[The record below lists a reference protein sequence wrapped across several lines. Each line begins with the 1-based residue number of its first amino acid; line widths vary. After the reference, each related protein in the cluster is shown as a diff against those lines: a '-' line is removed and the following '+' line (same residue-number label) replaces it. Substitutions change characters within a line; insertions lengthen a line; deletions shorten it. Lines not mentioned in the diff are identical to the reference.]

1 MKKGERP
8 CSPFSLLVT
17 SRAKIRSFCG
27 RAKRLQACQQPV
39 AAEKNS
45 RKKRVNEKTG
55 LYKTKFILTNAYLC
69 SANLKNNILMLKR
82 LFGLLLCCSML
93 TAYAETISLSGTALN
108 SISNGNFVYTD
119 KRTGVTFTLD
129 GEKEMKYGSTGVFSK
144 TYHFTLPQGTN
155 PLTWT
160 CPQNLIGKKKVKVSQ
175 VVITCKS
182 QGVNGST
189 VRIYDDNGHTSGDKK
204 PGRWSS
210 EIVTM
215 NGEPKDVAYIEVKTN
230 GIFVTKFEVKYTLED
245 VAVTISD
252 NEDISGITPRKYDI
266 VTIDRAFSRGWNT
279 VCLPFNTTA
288 ASLCEGA
295 VAQRFV
301 SYDAEKGLT
310 FERIEAMEA
319 NVPYLIRMPEA
330 VDAGKVLT
338 NVEVVA
344 PQAGSVTSNGMTFSG
359 NYKPDFHVD
368 GMYGVVTDGEG
379 TSRIVR
385 GGSSAYVNGTR
396 AYFTLADGQS
406 LGSTRLHFDT
416 EADAPTA
423 IGSIEAAPAEQRPV
437 TVYDAAGRLL
447 PHAKANLEGLPRGI
461 YIVGGR
467 KVIK

>member
-1 MKKGERP
+1 M
-8 CSPFSLLVT
+8 
-17 SRAKIRSFCG
+17 
-27 RAKRLQACQQPV
+27 
-39 AAEKNS
+39 
-45 RKKRVNEKTG
+45 NEKTG

-108 SISNGNFVYTD
+108 SIIDGNFVYTD
-119 KRTGVTFTLD
+119 SRTGVTFTLD
-129 GEKEMKYGSTGVFSK
+129 GEKKKMEYGSK
-144 TYHFTLPQGTN
+144 RFTLPQGKN

-288 ASLCEGA
+288 ASLCEDA

-301 SYDAEKGLT
+301 SYDAENGLT

-319 NVPYLIRMPEA
+319 MEANKPYLIWMPEA
-330 VDAGKVLT
+330 VPAGKVLT
-338 NVEVVA
+338 NVEVVK

-359 NYKPDFHVD
+359 NYAPHFYVD

-423 IGSIEAAPAEQRPV
+423 IGSIEAAPAQQRPV
-437 TVYDAAGRLL
+437 AVYDATGRLL

>member
-1 MKKGERP
+1 M
-8 CSPFSLLVT
+8 
-17 SRAKIRSFCG
+17 
-27 RAKRLQACQQPV
+27 
-39 AAEKNS
+39 
-45 RKKRVNEKTG
+45 NEKTG

-69 SANLKNNILMLKR
+69 SANLKNNMLMLKR

-93 TAYAETISLSGTALN
+93 TAYAETISLSETALN

-119 KRTGVTFTLD
+119 PSTGVTFTLD
-129 GEKEMKYGSTGVFSK
+129 GVKDMEYKRTGSGK
-144 TYHFTLPQGTN
+144 WYDPYQYYFTLPQGTN

-160 CPQNLIGKKKVKVSQ
+160 CPQNLIGKKKVKVSK
-175 VVITCKS
+175 VEIICKS
-182 QGVNGST
+182 QGAGSS
-189 VRIYDDNGHTSGDKK
+189 VRVYDDNGHTSGDK
-204 PGRWSS
+204 WSDKWVLAS
-210 EIVTM
+210 GSFTRTM
-215 NGEPKDVAYIEVKTN
+215 NGEPKDVAYVEVETS
-230 GIFVTKFEVKYTLED
+230 GIFVTKFEVDYTLED
-245 VAVTISD
+245 VPAVTISD
-252 NEDISGITPRKYDI
+252 KENISGITAGKYDI
-266 VTIDRAFSRGWNT
+266 VTINRAFSAGWNT

-301 SYDAEKGLT
+301 SYDAENGLT

-319 NVPYLIRMPEA
+319 NKPYLIWMPEA
-330 VDAGKVLT
+330 VPAGKVLT
-338 NVEVVA
+338 NVEVVK

-359 NYKPDFHVD
+359 NYAPHFHVD

-385 GGSSAYVNGTR
+385 GGNSAYVNGTR

-406 LGSTRLHFDT
+406 LGSARLHFDT

-423 IGSIEAAPAEQRPV
+423 IGSIEAAPAQQRPV
-437 TVYDAAGRLL
+437 AVYDATGRLL

>member
-1 MKKGERP
+1 
-8 CSPFSLLVT
+8 
-17 SRAKIRSFCG
+17 
-27 RAKRLQACQQPV
+27 
-39 AAEKNS
+39 
-45 RKKRVNEKTG
+45 
-55 LYKTKFILTNAYLC
+55 
-69 SANLKNNILMLKR
+69 MLKR

-108 SISNGNFVYTD
+108 SITNGNFVYTD
-119 KRTGVTFTLD
+119 PSTGVTFTLD
-129 GEKEMKYGSTGVFSK
+129 GVGVKEMTYGSAGL
-144 TYHFTLPQGTN
+144 TLPQGKN

-160 CPQNLIGKKKVKVSQ
+160 CPQNLIGKKKVKVSE
-175 VVITCKS
+175 VKITCKS
-182 QGVNGST
+182 QGYWYSI
-189 VRIYDDNGHTSGDKK
+189 VRIYDDNGHKSDDKK
-204 PGRWSS
+204 PTHWKS
-210 EIVTM
+210 ETATM
-215 NGEPKDVAYIEVKTN
+215 NGEPKDVAYIEVEKD
-230 GIFVTKFEVKYTLED
+230 GIFVTKFEVNYTLED
-245 VAVTISD
+245 VPAVTISD
-252 NEDISGITPRKYDI
+252 NEDISGITPGKYDI
-266 VTIDRAFSRGWNT
+266 VTINRAFSRGWNT

-301 SYDAEKGLT
+301 SYDAENGLT
-310 FERIEAMEA
+310 FERIEDMKA
-319 NVPYLIRMPEA
+319 NVPYLIWMPDA
-330 VDAGKVLT
+330 VDAGKELK

-359 NYKPDFHVD
+359 NYKPHYHVD

-385 GGSSAYVNGTR
+385 GGSSAFVNGTR
-396 AYFTLADGQS
+396 AYFTLAGGQS

-423 IGSIEAAPAEQRPV
+423 IGSIEVAPAQQRPV
-437 TVYDAAGRLL
+437 AVYDATGRLL

>member
-1 MKKGERP
+1 M
-8 CSPFSLLVT
+8 
-17 SRAKIRSFCG
+17 
-27 RAKRLQACQQPV
+27 
-39 AAEKNS
+39 
-45 RKKRVNEKTG
+45 
-55 LYKTKFILTNAYLC
+55 
-69 SANLKNNILMLKR
+69 LMLKR

-108 SISNGNFVYTD
+108 SISNGDFVYTD
-119 KRTGVTFTLD
+119 PNSGVTFTLD
-129 GEKEMKYGSTGVFSK
+129 GVKDITYGSHKSWGK
-144 TYHFTLPQGTN
+144 KYLHFTLPVGTN

-160 CPQNLIGKKKVKVSQ
+160 CPQNLIGKKKVKVTKIE
-175 VVITCKS
+175 ITCRS
-182 QGVNGST
+182 QGAGST
-189 VRIYDDNGHTSGDKK
+189 VRIYDDNGNKSSDKWVLGVLAAGGPYTS
-204 PGRWSS
+204 
-210 EIVTM
+210 TM
-215 NGEPKDVAYIEVKTN
+215 NVEPKDVVYVEVVTS
-230 GIFVTKFEVKYTLED
+230 GIYVTKFVVDYTLVD
-245 VAVTISD
+245 VPAVTISD

-266 VTIDRAFSRGWNT
+266 VTINRAFSRGWNT
-279 VCLPFNTTA
+279 VCLPFSTTA
-288 ASLCEGA
+288 ASLCEDA

-301 SYDAEKGLT
+301 SYDAENGLT

-319 NVPYLIRMPEA
+319 NVPYLIWMPEA
-330 VDAGKVLT
+330 VPAGKVLT
-338 NVEVVA
+338 NVEVVK

-359 NYKPDFHVD
+359 NYAPHFHVD

-385 GGSSAYVNGTR
+385 GGSTAYVNGTR

-423 IGSIEAAPAEQRPV
+423 IGSIEAAPAQQRPV
-437 TVYDAAGRLL
+437 AVYDATGRLL

>member
-1 MKKGERP
+1 
-8 CSPFSLLVT
+8 
-17 SRAKIRSFCG
+17 
-27 RAKRLQACQQPV
+27 
-39 AAEKNS
+39 
-45 RKKRVNEKTG
+45 
-55 LYKTKFILTNAYLC
+55 
-69 SANLKNNILMLKR
+69 MLKR

-108 SISNGNFVYTD
+108 SISNDGNFVYTD
-119 KRTGVTFTLD
+119 QRTGVTFTLD
-129 GEKEMKYGSTGVFSK
+129 GEKDMEYGSK
-144 TYHFTLPQGTN
+144 RFTLPKGTN

-160 CPQNLIGKKKVKVSQ
+160 CPEKTKVKVSR
-175 VVITCKS
+175 VEITCKS
-182 QGVNGST
+182 QGIGST
-189 VRIYDDNGHTSGDKK
+189 VRIKDDNGHTSGGKWITK
-204 PGRWSS
+204 IPGT
-210 EIVTM
+210 VTM
-215 NGEPKDVAYIEVKTN
+215 KGEPKDVAYIEVVTS
-230 GIFVTKFEVKYTLED
+230 GIYVTKFEVEYT

-252 NEDISGITPRKYDI
+252 NENISGITAGKYDI
-266 VTIDRAFSRGWNT
+266 VTINRAFSAGWNT
-279 VCLPFNTTA
+279 VCLPFSTTA

-301 SYDAEKGLT
+301 SYDAENGLT

-319 NVPYLIRMPEA
+319 MEANVPYLIWMPKD
-330 VDAGKVLT
+330 VDPGKVLT
-338 NVEVVA
+338 NVEVVK

-359 NYKPDFHVD
+359 NYEPGFHKD

-385 GGSSAYVNGTR
+385 GGSTAFVNGTR
-396 AYFTLADGQS
+396 AYFTLAGGQS

-423 IGSIEAAPAEQRPV
+423 IGSIEAAPAQQRPV
-437 TVYDAAGRLL
+437 TVYDATGRLL

>member
-1 MKKGERP
+1 M
-8 CSPFSLLVT
+8 
-17 SRAKIRSFCG
+17 
-27 RAKRLQACQQPV
+27 
-39 AAEKNS
+39 
-45 RKKRVNEKTG
+45 
-55 LYKTKFILTNAYLC
+55 
-69 SANLKNNILMLKR
+69 LMLKR

-93 TAYAETISLSGTALN
+93 TAYAETISLSETALN

-119 KRTGVTFTLD
+119 QRTGVTFTLD
-129 GEKEMKYGSTGVFSK
+129 GVKDMEYKRTGSGK
-144 TYHFTLPQGTN
+144 WYDPYQYYFTLPQGTN

-160 CPQNLIGKKKVKVSQ
+160 CPQNLIGKKKVKVSR
-175 VVITCKS
+175 VSITCKS
-182 QGVNGST
+182 QGAGST
-189 VRIYDDNGHTSGDKK
+189 VSLYDGNGHTSGGKWVLALGST
-204 PGRWSS
+204 P
-210 EIVTM
+210 VTM
-215 NGEPKDVAYIEVKTN
+215 EGEPKDVAYIKVETN
-230 GIFVTKFEVKYTLED
+230 GIFVTKFEVDYTLED
-245 VAVTISD
+245 VPAVTISD
-252 NEDISGITPRKYDI
+252 NENISGIAAGAYDI
-266 VTIDRAFSRGWNT
+266 VTINRAFSRGWNT
-279 VCLPFNTTA
+279 VCLPFSTTA

-310 FERIEAMEA
+310 FERIETMEA
-319 NVPYLIRMPEA
+319 NVPYLIWMPEA
-330 VDAGKVLT
+330 VPAGKVFT
-338 NVEVVA
+338 HVEVVA

-359 NYKPDFHVD
+359 NYKPHYHVD

-385 GGSSAYVNGTR
+385 GGSTAYVNGTR
-396 AYFTLADGQS
+396 AYFTLAGGQS

-437 TVYDAAGRLL
+437 AVYDAAGRLL

>member
-1 MKKGERP
+1 M
-8 CSPFSLLVT
+8 
-17 SRAKIRSFCG
+17 
-27 RAKRLQACQQPV
+27 
-39 AAEKNS
+39 
-45 RKKRVNEKTG
+45 NEKTG

-93 TAYAETISLSGTALN
+93 TAYAEPISLSVSGTALN
-108 SISNGNFVYTD
+108 SIYNDNFVYTD
-119 KRTGVTFTLD
+119 SRTGVTFTLD
-129 GEKEMKYGSTGVFSK
+129 GEKKKMEYGSK
-144 TYHFTLPQGTN
+144 RFTLPKGKN

-175 VVITCKS
+175 VKITCKS
-182 QGVNGST
+182 QGAGST
-189 VRIYDDNGHTSGDKK
+189 VSIYDDNEHTSGGK
-204 PGRWSS
+204 W
-210 EIVTM
+210 VTQISRTITM
-215 NGEPKDVAYIEVKTN
+215 DGEPKDVAYIEVVTS
-230 GIFVTKFEVKYTLED
+230 GIYVTKFEVDYTLED
-245 VAVTISD
+245 VPAVTISD
-252 NEDISGITPRKYDI
+252 NENISSITAGKYDI
-266 VTIDRAFSRGWNT
+266 VTINRAFSRGWNT
-279 VCLPFNTTA
+279 VCLPFRTTA

-301 SYDAEKGLT
+301 SYDAENGLT
-310 FERIEAMEA
+310 FESIETMEA
-319 NVPYLIRMPEA
+319 NVPYLIWMPDA
-330 VDAGKVLT
+330 VPAGKVLT
-338 NVEVVA
+338 NVEVVK

-359 NYKPDFHVD
+359 NYAPHFHVD

-385 GGSSAYVNGTR
+385 GGNSAYVNGTR

-406 LGSTRLHFDT
+406 LGSARLHFDT

-437 TVYDAAGRLL
+437 TVYDATGRLL

>member
-1 MKKGERP
+1 
-8 CSPFSLLVT
+8 
-17 SRAKIRSFCG
+17 
-27 RAKRLQACQQPV
+27 
-39 AAEKNS
+39 
-45 RKKRVNEKTG
+45 
-55 LYKTKFILTNAYLC
+55 
-69 SANLKNNILMLKR
+69 MLKR
-82 LFGLLLCCSML
+82 LLGLLLCCSML
-93 TAYAETISLSGTALN
+93 TAYAETISLSGTKLN

-119 KRTGVTFTLD
+119 PNTGVTFTLD
-129 GEKEMKYGSTGVFSK
+129 GVKVITYGSHKSWGK
-144 TYHFTLPQGTN
+144 TYLHFTLPVGTN

-160 CPQNLIGKKKVKVSQ
+160 CPQNLIGKKKVKVTKIE
-175 VVITCKS
+175 ITCRS
-182 QGVNGST
+182 QGAGST
-189 VRIYDDNGHTSGDKK
+189 VRIYDDNGNKSGDKWVLGVAALGG
-204 PGRWSS
+204 PYT
-210 EIVTM
+210 IMM
-215 NGEPKDVAYIEVKTN
+215 NGEPKDVAYAEVVTS
-230 GIFVTKFEVKYTLED
+230 GIYVTKFEVDYTLED
-245 VAVTISD
+245 VPAVTISD
-252 NEDISGITPRKYDI
+252 EENISGITAGKYDI
-266 VTIDRAFSRGWNT
+266 VTINRAFSAGWNT
-279 VCLPFNTTA
+279 VCLPFSTNA

-301 SYDAEKGLT
+301 SYDAENGLT

-319 NVPYLIRMPEA
+319 MEANVPYLIWMPKA
-330 VDAGKVLT
+330 VPAGKVLT

-359 NYKPDFHVD
+359 NYERGFHKD

-385 GGSSAYVNGTR
+385 GGSTAYVNGTR

-437 TVYDAAGRLL
+437 TVYDATGRLL

>member
-1 MKKGERP
+1 M
-8 CSPFSLLVT
+8 
-17 SRAKIRSFCG
+17 
-27 RAKRLQACQQPV
+27 
-39 AAEKNS
+39 
-45 RKKRVNEKTG
+45 NEKTG

-119 KRTGVTFTLD
+119 PNTHVTFTLD
-129 GEKEMKYGSTGVFSK
+129 GVNVMKYAYGYIGGLSK
-144 TYHFTLPQGTN
+144 THYFTLPKGTN

-175 VVITCKS
+175 VEITCQS
-182 QGVNGST
+182 QGALGSI

-215 NGEPKDVAYIEVKTN
+215 NGEPKDVAYIEVEKD
-230 GIFVTKFEVKYTLED
+230 GLYVTKFVVKYTLED
-245 VAVTISD
+245 VPAVTISD
-252 NEDISGITPRKYDI
+252 NENISGITAGKYDI
-266 VTIDRAFSRGWNT
+266 VTINRAFSAGWNT

-301 SYDAEKGLT
+301 SYDAENGLT
-310 FERIEAMEA
+310 FERIETMEA
-319 NVPYLIRMPEA
+319 NVPYLIWMPEA
-330 VDAGKVLT
+330 VPAGKVLT
-338 NVEVVA
+338 HVEVVA

-359 NYKPDFHVD
+359 NYEPGFHKD

-385 GGSSAYVNGTR
+385 GGNSAYVNGTR

>member
-1 MKKGERP
+1 
-8 CSPFSLLVT
+8 
-17 SRAKIRSFCG
+17 
-27 RAKRLQACQQPV
+27 
-39 AAEKNS
+39 
-45 RKKRVNEKTG
+45 
-55 LYKTKFILTNAYLC
+55 
-69 SANLKNNILMLKR
+69 MLKR

-93 TAYAETISLSGTALN
+93 TAYAETFTISLSGTALN
-108 SISNGNFVYTD
+108 SMSNGDFVYTD
-119 KRTGVTFTLD
+119 PNTHVTFTLD
-129 GEKEMKYGSTGVFSK
+129 GVNDMKYAYGKTDLFSK
-144 TYHFTLPQGTN
+144 NHYFTLPIGKN

-160 CPQNLIGKKKVKVSQ
+160 CPQNLIGKKKVKVSM
-175 VVITCKS
+175 VSITCKS
-182 QGVNGST
+182 QGAGST
-189 VRIYDDNGHTSGDKK
+189 VSIYDGNGHTSGGKWVLAVGST
-204 PGRWSS
+204 P
-210 EIVTM
+210 VTM
-215 NGEPKDVAYIEVKTN
+215 EGEPKDVAYIKVETN
-230 GIFVTKFEVKYTLED
+230 GIFVTKFEVDYTLED
-245 VAVTISD
+245 VPAVTISD

-266 VTIDRAFSRGWNT
+266 VTINRAFSAGWNT

-319 NVPYLIRMPEA
+319 NKPYLIWMPD
-330 VDAGKVLT
+330 VVPAGKELT
-338 NVEVVA
+338 NVEVVK
-344 PQAGSVTSNGMTFSG
+344 PEAGSVTSNGMTFSG
-359 NYKPDFHVD
+359 NYAPAFHVD

-385 GGSSAYVNGTR
+385 GGSTAYVNGTQ

-423 IGSIEAAPAEQRPV
+423 IGSIEAAPAQQRPV
-437 TVYDAAGRLL
+437 AVYDATGRLL

>member
-1 MKKGERP
+1 
-8 CSPFSLLVT
+8 
-17 SRAKIRSFCG
+17 
-27 RAKRLQACQQPV
+27 
-39 AAEKNS
+39 
-45 RKKRVNEKTG
+45 
-55 LYKTKFILTNAYLC
+55 
-69 SANLKNNILMLKR
+69 MLKR

-108 SISNGNFVYTD
+108 SIIDGNFVYTD
-119 KRTGVTFTLD
+119 PNTQVTFTLN
-129 GEKEMKYGSTGVFSK
+129 GVKEMEYRSK
-144 TYHFTLPQGTN
+144 RFTLPRGTN

-160 CPQNLIGKKKVKVSQ
+160 CPQNLIGKKEVKVSK
-175 VVITCKS
+175 VSITCKS
-182 QGVNGST
+182 QGGLGSI
-189 VRIYDDNGHTSGDKK
+189 VRIYDDNGHKSDDKK
-204 PGRWSS
+204 PGLGWPATA
-210 EIVTM
+210 TM
-215 NGEPKDVAYIEVKTN
+215 DGEPKDVAYIEVEKD
-230 GIFVTKFEVKYTLED
+230 GIYVTKFEVKYTLED

-266 VTIDRAFSRGWNT
+266 VTINRAFSAGWNT
-279 VCLPFNTTA
+279 VCLPFRTTA

-301 SYDAEKGLT
+301 SYDAENGLT
-310 FERIEAMEA
+310 FERIETMEA
-319 NVPYLIRMPEA
+319 NKPYLIWMPEA
-330 VDAGKVLT
+330 VPAGKVLT
-338 NVEVVA
+338 NVEVVK

-359 NYKPDFHVD
+359 NYAPHFYVD

-385 GGSSAYVNGTR
+385 GGSTAYVNGTR
-396 AYFTLADGQS
+396 AYFTLAGGQS

-437 TVYDAAGRLL
+437 AVYDAAGRLL

>member
-1 MKKGERP
+1 M
-8 CSPFSLLVT
+8 
-17 SRAKIRSFCG
+17 
-27 RAKRLQACQQPV
+27 
-39 AAEKNS
+39 
-45 RKKRVNEKTG
+45 NEKTG

-108 SISNGNFVYTD
+108 SISNGDFVYTD
-119 KRTGVTFTLD
+119 PSTGVTFTLD
-129 GEKEMKYGSTGVFSK
+129 GEKVMEYGSK
-144 TYHFTLPQGTN
+144 RFTLPQGTN

-160 CPQNLIGKKKVKVSQ
+160 CPQKKKVKVSR
-175 VVITCKS
+175 VSITCKS
-182 QGVNGST
+182 QGWGST
-189 VRIYDDNGHTSGDKK
+189 VSIYDDNGHTSGGKWVLALGST
-204 PGRWSS
+204 P
-210 EIVTM
+210 VTM
-215 NGEPKDVAYIEVKTN
+215 KGEPKDVAYIEVETS
-230 GIFVTKFEVKYTLED
+230 GIFVTKFEVDYTLED
-245 VAVTISD
+245 VPAVTISD

-266 VTIDRAFSRGWNT
+266 VTINRAFSRGWNT

-301 SYDAEKGLT
+301 SYDAENGLT
-310 FERIEAMEA
+310 FERIEDMEA
-319 NVPYLIRMPEA
+319 NVPYLIWMPD
-330 VDAGKVLT
+330 VVPAGKELT
-338 NVEVVA
+338 NVEVVK
-344 PQAGSVTSNGMTFSG
+344 PQAGSETDNGMTFSG
-359 NYKPDFHVD
+359 NYEPGFHVD

-396 AYFTLADGQS
+396 AYFTLAGGQS

-437 TVYDAAGRLL
+437 TVYDATGRLL

>member
-1 MKKGERP
+1 M
-8 CSPFSLLVT
+8 
-17 SRAKIRSFCG
+17 
-27 RAKRLQACQQPV
+27 
-39 AAEKNS
+39 
-45 RKKRVNEKTG
+45 
-55 LYKTKFILTNAYLC
+55 
-69 SANLKNNILMLKR
+69 LMLKR

-93 TAYAETISLSGTALN
+93 TAYAETISLSETALN

-119 KRTGVTFTLD
+119 PSTGVTFTLD
-129 GEKEMKYGSTGVFSK
+129 GVKDMEYKRTGSGK
-144 TYHFTLPQGTN
+144 WYDPYQYYFTLPKGKN

-160 CPQNLIGKKKVKVSQ
+160 CPQNLIGKQKVKVSK
-175 VVITCKS
+175 VKITCKS
-182 QGVNGST
+182 QGAGST
-189 VRIYDDNGHTSGDKK
+189 VRIYDDNGHKSDDTWPALGVSAA
-204 PGRWSS
+204 P
-210 EIVTM
+210 TM
-215 NGEPKDVAYIEVKTN
+215 EGEPKDVAYIEVVTN
-230 GIFVTKFEVKYTLED
+230 GIYVTKFEVDYTLED
-245 VAVTISD
+245 VPAVTISD
-252 NEDISGITPRKYDI
+252 NKDISGITAGKYDI
-266 VTIDRAFSRGWNT
+266 VTINRAFSAGWNT
-279 VCLPFNTTA
+279 VCLPFSTTA

-301 SYDAEKGLT
+301 SYDAENGLT

-319 NVPYLIRMPEA
+319 MEANKPYLIWMPKDVE
-330 VDAGKVLT
+330 AGKVLK

-359 NYKPDFHVD
+359 NYAPHFHVD

-385 GGSSAYVNGTR
+385 GGSTAYVNGTR

-406 LGSTRLHFDT
+406 LGSARLHFDT

-423 IGSIEAAPAEQRPV
+423 IGSIEAAPAQQRPV
-437 TVYDAAGRLL
+437 AVYDATGRLL

>member
-1 MKKGERP
+1 M
-8 CSPFSLLVT
+8 
-17 SRAKIRSFCG
+17 
-27 RAKRLQACQQPV
+27 
-39 AAEKNS
+39 
-45 RKKRVNEKTG
+45 NEKTG

-108 SISNGNFVYTD
+108 SISNDGNFVYTD
-119 KRTGVTFTLD
+119 QRTGVTFTLD
-129 GEKEMKYGSTGVFSK
+129 GVKKKMEYENK
-144 TYHFTLPQGTN
+144 HFTLPQGKN

-160 CPQNLIGKKKVKVSQ
+160 CPQNLIGKKKVKVSM
-175 VVITCKS
+175 VSITCKS
-182 QGVNGST
+182 QGLNGST
-189 VRIYDDNGHTSGDKK
+189 VRIYDDNGHKSDDKK

-215 NGEPKDVAYIEVKTN
+215 DGEPKDEAYIEVVKN
-230 GIFVTKFEVKYTLED
+230 GIFVTKFEVDYTLED

-266 VTIDRAFSRGWNT
+266 VTINRAFSAGWNT
-279 VCLPFNTTA
+279 VCLPFSTTA
-288 ASLCEGA
+288 ASLCKDA

-301 SYDAEKGLT
+301 SYNAENGLT
-310 FERIEAMEA
+310 FERIETMEA
-319 NVPYLIRMPEA
+319 NVPYLIWMPDA
-330 VDAGKVLT
+330 VPAGKVLT

-359 NYKPDFHVD
+359 NYAPHFHVG

-385 GGSSAYVNGTR
+385 GGSSAFVNGTR
-396 AYFTLADGQS
+396 AYFTLAGGQS

-423 IGSIEAAPAEQRPV
+423 IGSIEAAPAQQRPV
-437 TVYDAAGRLL
+437 AVYDATGRLL

>member
-1 MKKGERP
+1 
-8 CSPFSLLVT
+8 
-17 SRAKIRSFCG
+17 
-27 RAKRLQACQQPV
+27 
-39 AAEKNS
+39 
-45 RKKRVNEKTG
+45 
-55 LYKTKFILTNAYLC
+55 
-69 SANLKNNILMLKR
+69 MLKR

-108 SISNGNFVYTD
+108 SIIDGNFVYTD
-119 KRTGVTFTLD
+119 SRTGVTFTLD
-129 GEKEMKYGSTGVFSK
+129 GEKKKMEYGRK
-144 TYHFTLPQGTN
+144 RFTLPKGKN
-155 PLTWT
+155 RLTWT
-160 CPQNLIGKKKVKVSQ
+160 CPQKKKVKVSM
-175 VVITCKS
+175 VEITCIS
-182 QGVNGST
+182 QGGFGSI

-215 NGEPKDVAYIEVKTN
+215 NGEPKDVAYIEVEKD
-230 GIFVTKFEVKYTLED
+230 GIFVTKFVVKYTLED
-245 VAVTISD
+245 VPAVTISD
-252 NEDISGITPRKYDI
+252 EENISGITAGKYDI
-266 VTIDRAFSRGWNT
+266 VTINRAFSAGWNT
-279 VCLPFNTTA
+279 VCLPFSTTA

-301 SYDAEKGLT
+301 SYDAENGLT
-310 FERIEAMEA
+310 FERIEDMEA
-319 NVPYLIRMPEA
+319 NVPYLIWMPKD
-330 VDAGKVLT
+330 VDAGKELT

-359 NYKPDFHVD
+359 NYAPHFHVD

-385 GGSSAYVNGTR
+385 GGSTAYVNGTR

-437 TVYDAAGRLL
+437 AVYDATGRLL

>member
-1 MKKGERP
+1 M
-8 CSPFSLLVT
+8 
-17 SRAKIRSFCG
+17 
-27 RAKRLQACQQPV
+27 
-39 AAEKNS
+39 
-45 RKKRVNEKTG
+45 
-55 LYKTKFILTNAYLC
+55 
-69 SANLKNNILMLKR
+69 LMLKR

-93 TAYAETISLSGTALN
+93 TAYAETISLSGTALK

-119 KRTGVTFTLD
+119 PNTHVTFTLD
-129 GEKEMKYGSTGVFSK
+129 GEKEMRYGNK
-144 TYHFTLPQGTN
+144 HFTLPQGKN

-160 CPQNLIGKKKVKVSQ
+160 CPQNLIGKQKVKVSK
-175 VVITCKS
+175 VSITCKS
-182 QGVNGST
+182 QGLNGST
-189 VRIYDDNGHTSGDKK
+189 VRIYDDNGHKSDDKK
-204 PGRWSS
+204 PGLGWSATA
-210 EIVTM
+210 TM
-215 NGEPKDVAYIEVKTN
+215 DGEPKDVAYIEVEKN
-230 GIFVTKFEVKYTLED
+230 GIYVTQFEVEYTLED

-266 VTIDRAFSRGWNT
+266 VTINRAFSAGWNT
-279 VCLPFNTTA
+279 VCLPFSTTA

-301 SYDAEKGLT
+301 SYDAENGLT

-319 NVPYLIRMPEA
+319 MEANKPYLIWMPKDVE
-330 VDAGKVLT
+330 AGKVLK

-359 NYKPDFHVD
+359 NYAPHFHVN

-385 GGSSAYVNGTR
+385 GGSTAYVNGTR
-396 AYFTLADGQS
+396 AYFTLAGGQS
-406 LGSTRLHFDT
+406 LGSSRLHFDT

-423 IGSIEAAPAEQRPV
+423 IGSIEAAPAQQRPV
-437 TVYDAAGRLL
+437 AVYDATGRLL

>member
-1 MKKGERP
+1 M
-8 CSPFSLLVT
+8 
-17 SRAKIRSFCG
+17 
-27 RAKRLQACQQPV
+27 
-39 AAEKNS
+39 
-45 RKKRVNEKTG
+45 NEKTG

-69 SANLKNNILMLKR
+69 SANLKNNMLMLKR

-108 SISNGNFVYTD
+108 SIIDGNFVYTD
-119 KRTGVTFTLD
+119 PNTQVTFTLN
-129 GEKEMKYGSTGVFSK
+129 GVKEMRYGNK
-144 TYHFTLPQGTN
+144 HFTLPQGKN

-175 VVITCKS
+175 VKITCKS
-182 QGVNGST
+182 QGAGST
-189 VRIYDDNGHTSGDKK
+189 VSIYDDNGHTSGGKWVLAVGS
-204 PGRWSS
+204 PT
-210 EIVTM
+210 VTM
-215 NGEPKDVAYIEVKTN
+215 KGEPKDVAYIEVLTN
-230 GIFVTKFEVKYTLED
+230 GIFVTKFEVDYTLED
-245 VAVTISD
+245 VPAVTISD
-252 NEDISGITPRKYDI
+252 NEDISGITAGKYDI
-266 VTIDRAFSRGWNT
+266 VTIDRAFSAGWNT
-279 VCLPFNTTA
+279 VCLPFRTTA
-288 ASLCEGA
+288 ASLCKDA

-301 SYDAEKGLT
+301 SYDAENGLT

-319 NVPYLIRMPEA
+319 NVPYLIWMPDA

-359 NYKPDFHVD
+359 NYEPAFHVD

-385 GGSSAYVNGTR
+385 GGSTAYVNGTR
-396 AYFTLADGQS
+396 AYFTLAGGQS

-437 TVYDAAGRLL
+437 TVYDATGRLL

>member
-1 MKKGERP
+1 
-8 CSPFSLLVT
+8 
-17 SRAKIRSFCG
+17 
-27 RAKRLQACQQPV
+27 
-39 AAEKNS
+39 
-45 RKKRVNEKTG
+45 
-55 LYKTKFILTNAYLC
+55 
-69 SANLKNNILMLKR
+69 MLKR

-93 TAYAETISLSGTALN
+93 TAYAEPISLSVSGTALN
-108 SISNGNFVYTD
+108 SIYNDNFVYTD
-119 KRTGVTFTLD
+119 SRTGVTFTLD
-129 GEKEMKYGSTGVFSK
+129 GEKKMEYGSTGWVSK

-160 CPQNLIGKKKVKVSQ
+160 CPQNLIGKQKVKVSK
-175 VVITCKS
+175 VSITCKS
-182 QGVNGST
+182 QGLNGST
-189 VRIYDDNGHTSGDKK
+189 VRIYDDNGHKSDDKK
-204 PGRWSS
+204 PGLGWSATA
-210 EIVTM
+210 TM
-215 NGEPKDVAYIEVKTN
+215 DGEPKDVAYIEVEKN
-230 GIFVTKFEVKYTLED
+230 GIYVTKFEVEYTLED

-266 VTIDRAFSRGWNT
+266 VTINRAFSRGWNT
-279 VCLPFNTTA
+279 VCLPFSTTA
-288 ASLCEGA
+288 ASLCEDA

-301 SYDAEKGLT
+301 SYDAENGLT

-319 NVPYLIRMPEA
+319 NVPYLIWMPEA
-330 VDAGKVLT
+330 VPAGKVLT
-338 NVEVVA
+338 HVEVVA

-359 NYKPDFHVD
+359 NYEPGFHKD

-385 GGSSAYVNGTR
+385 GGSTAYVNGTR
-396 AYFTLADGQS
+396 AYFTLAGGQS

-437 TVYDAAGRLL
+437 AVYDAAGRLL

>member
-1 MKKGERP
+1 
-8 CSPFSLLVT
+8 
-17 SRAKIRSFCG
+17 
-27 RAKRLQACQQPV
+27 
-39 AAEKNS
+39 
-45 RKKRVNEKTG
+45 
-55 LYKTKFILTNAYLC
+55 
-69 SANLKNNILMLKR
+69 MLKR

-93 TAYAETISLSGTALN
+93 TAYAEPITISLSEEALN

-129 GEKEMKYGSTGVFSK
+129 GEKNMEYKRTGWG
-144 TYHFTLPQGTN
+144 TRLNPYQYYFTLPQGTN

-160 CPQNLIGKKKVKVSQ
+160 CPQKKKVKVSR
-175 VVITCKS
+175 VSITCKS
-182 QGVNGST
+182 QGAGST
-189 VRIYDDNGHTSGDKK
+189 VSIYDGNGHTSGGKWVLAVGST
-204 PGRWSS
+204 P
-210 EIVTM
+210 VTM
-215 NGEPKDVAYIEVKTN
+215 EGEPKDVAYIKVETN
-230 GIFVTKFEVKYTLED
+230 GIFVTKFEVDYTLED
-245 VAVTISD
+245 VPAVTISD
-252 NEDISGITPRKYDI
+252 KENISGITAGKYDI
-266 VTIDRAFSRGWNT
+266 VTINRAFSRGWNT

-288 ASLCEGA
+288 ASLCKDA

-301 SYDAEKGLT
+301 SYDAENGLT
-310 FERIEAMEA
+310 FERIEDMEA
-319 NVPYLIRMPEA
+319 NVPYLIWMPKD
-330 VDAGKVLT
+330 VDAGKEFT

-359 NYKPDFHVD
+359 NYAPHFHVD

-385 GGSSAYVNGTR
+385 GGSTAYVNGTR

-406 LGSTRLHFDT
+406 LGSARLHFDT

-423 IGSIEAAPAEQRPV
+423 IGSIEAAPAQQRPV
-437 TVYDAAGRLL
+437 AVYDATGRLL

>member
-1 MKKGERP
+1 M
-8 CSPFSLLVT
+8 
-17 SRAKIRSFCG
+17 
-27 RAKRLQACQQPV
+27 
-39 AAEKNS
+39 
-45 RKKRVNEKTG
+45 NEKTG

-108 SISNGNFVYTD
+108 SIIDGNFVYTD
-119 KRTGVTFTLD
+119 PRTGVTFTLD
-129 GEKEMKYGSTGVFSK
+129 GEKKKMEYGSK
-144 TYHFTLPQGTN
+144 HFTLPQGTN

-160 CPQNLIGKKKVKVSQ
+160 CPEKTKVKVSR
-175 VVITCKS
+175 VEITCKS
-182 QGVNGST
+182 QGIGST
-189 VRIYDDNGHTSGDKK
+189 VRIKDDNGHTSGGKWITK
-204 PGRWSS
+204 FPGT
-210 EIVTM
+210 VTM
-215 NGEPKDVAYIEVKTN
+215 KGEPKDVAYIEVVTS
-230 GIFVTKFEVKYTLED
+230 GIYVTKFEVEYT

-252 NEDISGITPRKYDI
+252 NEDISGITPRKYDS

-295 VAQRFV
+295 VAQSFV
-301 SYDAEKGLT
+301 SYDAENGLT
-310 FERIEAMEA
+310 FERIEDMKA
-319 NVPYLIRMPEA
+319 NVPYLIWMPDA
-330 VDAGKVLT
+330 VDAGKELK

-359 NYKPDFHVD
+359 NYAPHFHVD

-385 GGSSAYVNGTR
+385 GGSTAYVNGTR
-396 AYFTLADGQS
+396 AYFTLAGGQS

-423 IGSIEAAPAEQRPV
+423 IGSIEAAPAQQRPV
-437 TVYDAAGRLL
+437 AVYDAAGRLL

-461 YIVGGR
+461 YIVGGH

>member
-1 MKKGERP
+1 
-8 CSPFSLLVT
+8 
-17 SRAKIRSFCG
+17 
-27 RAKRLQACQQPV
+27 
-39 AAEKNS
+39 
-45 RKKRVNEKTG
+45 
-55 LYKTKFILTNAYLC
+55 
-69 SANLKNNILMLKR
+69 
-82 LFGLLLCCSML
+82 ML
-93 TAYAETISLSGTALN
+93 TAYAETISLSGTALQYP
-108 SISNGNFVYTD
+108 ISNGNGDFVYTD
-119 KRTGVTFTLD
+119 PKTHVTFTLD
-129 GEKEMKYGSTGVFSK
+129 GVNVMKYAYGYIGGLSK
-144 TYHFTLPQGTN
+144 THYFTLPKGTN

-175 VVITCKS
+175 VEITCQS
-182 QGVNGST
+182 QGALGSI

-215 NGEPKDVAYIEVKTN
+215 NGEPKDVAYIEVEKD
-230 GIFVTKFEVKYTLED
+230 GLYVTKFVVKYTLED

-266 VTIDRAFSRGWNT
+266 VTINRAFSRGWNT

-301 SYDAEKGLT
+301 SYDAENGLT
-310 FERIEAMEA
+310 FERIETMEA
-319 NVPYLIRMPEA
+319 NVPYLIWMKEA
-330 VDAGKVLT
+330 VPAGKVLT
-338 NVEVVA
+338 NVEVVK

-359 NYKPDFHVD
+359 NYAPHFQVD

-406 LGSTRLHFDT
+406 LGSARLHFDT

-423 IGSIEAAPAEQRPV
+423 IGSIEAAPAQQRPV
-437 TVYDAAGRLL
+437 AVYDATGRLL

>member
-1 MKKGERP
+1 
-8 CSPFSLLVT
+8 
-17 SRAKIRSFCG
+17 
-27 RAKRLQACQQPV
+27 
-39 AAEKNS
+39 
-45 RKKRVNEKTG
+45 
-55 LYKTKFILTNAYLC
+55 
-69 SANLKNNILMLKR
+69 MLKR

-144 TYHFTLPQGTN
+144 TYHFTLPKGKN

-160 CPQNLIGKKKVKVSQ
+160 CPEKKKVKVSK
-175 VVITCKS
+175 VEIICKS
-182 QGVNGST
+182 QAWRGST
-189 VRIYDDNGHTSGDKK
+189 VRIYDNNGHTSGDQM
-204 PGRWSS
+204 PEHGGA
-210 EIVTM
+210 VTATM
-215 NGEPKDVAYIEVKTN
+215 NGEPKDVAYIEVEKD
-230 GIFVTKFEVKYTLED
+230 GIFVTKFEVNYTLED
-245 VAVTISD
+245 VPAVTISD
-252 NEDISGITPRKYDI
+252 NKDISGITAGKYDI
-266 VTIDRAFSRGWNT
+266 VTINRAFSAGWNT

-301 SYDAEKGLT
+301 SYDAENGLT
-310 FERIEAMEA
+310 FERIEDMKA
-319 NVPYLIRMPEA
+319 NVPYLIWMPDA
-330 VDAGKVLT
+330 VAAGKVLT

-344 PQAGSVTSNGMTFSG
+344 PQAGSVTHNGMTFRG
-359 NYKPDFHVD
+359 NYAPHFHVD

-385 GGSSAYVNGTR
+385 GGSTAYVNGTR

-406 LGSTRLHFDT
+406 LGSARLHFDT

-423 IGSIEAAPAEQRPV
+423 IGSIEAAPAQQRPV
-437 TVYDAAGRLL
+437 AVYDATGRLL

>member
-1 MKKGERP
+1 M
-8 CSPFSLLVT
+8 
-17 SRAKIRSFCG
+17 
-27 RAKRLQACQQPV
+27 
-39 AAEKNS
+39 
-45 RKKRVNEKTG
+45 NEKTG

-93 TAYAETISLSGTALN
+93 TAYAETISLSGTALK
-108 SISNGNFVYTD
+108 SITNGDFVYTD

-129 GEKEMKYGSTGVFSK
+129 GVTEMRYESTG
-144 TYHFTLPQGTN
+144 FTLPTGTN

-160 CPQNLIGKKKVKVSQ
+160 CPEKKKVKVSM
-175 VVITCKS
+175 VKITCKS
-182 QGVNGST
+182 QGLGST
-189 VRIYDDNGHTSGDKK
+189 VRIYDDNGHKSDKAR
-204 PGRWSS
+204 PAIGFPATA
-210 EIVTM
+210 TM
-215 NGEPKDVAYIEVKTN
+215 NGEPKDVAYIEVKTS
-230 GIFVTKFEVKYTLED
+230 GIFVTQFEVNYTLED
-245 VAVTISD
+245 VPAVTISD
-252 NEDISGITPRKYDI
+252 NENISGITAGKYDI
-266 VTIDRAFSRGWNT
+266 VTINRAFSAGWNT
-279 VCLPFNTTA
+279 VCLPFSTTA

-301 SYDAEKGLT
+301 SYDAENGLT

-319 NVPYLIRMPEA
+319 NVPYLIWMPKDVE
-330 VDAGKVLT
+330 AGKELT
-338 NVEVVA
+338 NVEVVK

-359 NYKPDFHVD
+359 NYAPHFHVD

-406 LGSTRLHFDT
+406 LGSARLHFDT

-423 IGSIEAAPAEQRPV
+423 IGSIEAAPAQQRPV
-437 TVYDAAGRLL
+437 AVYDAAGRLL

>member
-1 MKKGERP
+1 M
-8 CSPFSLLVT
+8 
-17 SRAKIRSFCG
+17 
-27 RAKRLQACQQPV
+27 
-39 AAEKNS
+39 
-45 RKKRVNEKTG
+45 
-55 LYKTKFILTNAYLC
+55 
-69 SANLKNNILMLKR
+69 LMLKR

-108 SISNGNFVYTD
+108 SITNDNFVYTD
-119 KRTGVTFTLD
+119 QRTGVTFTLD
-129 GEKEMKYGSTGVFSK
+129 GEKKMEYGSTGWVSK
-144 TYHFTLPQGTN
+144 TYHFTLPKGKN

-175 VVITCKS
+175 VEITCKS
-182 QGVNGST
+182 QGYSRSI
-189 VRIYDDNGHTSGDKK
+189 VRIYDDNGNKSDDKK
-204 PGRWSS
+204 PDHWTP
-210 EIVTM
+210 ETATM
-215 NGEPKDVAYIEVKTN
+215 NGEPKDVAYIEVEKD
-230 GIFVTKFEVKYTLED
+230 GIYVTKFVVKYTLED
-245 VAVTISD
+245 VPAVTISD
-252 NEDISGITPRKYDI
+252 NENISGITAGKYDI
-266 VTIDRAFSRGWNT
+266 VTINRAFSRGWNT
-279 VCLPFNTTA
+279 VCLPFSTTA

-301 SYDAEKGLT
+301 SYDAENGLT
-310 FERIEAMEA
+310 FERIETMEA
-319 NVPYLIRMPEA
+319 NKPYLIWMPD
-330 VDAGKVLT
+330 VVPAGKELT

-359 NYKPDFHVD
+359 NYAPHFYVD

-385 GGSSAYVNGTR
+385 GGSTAYVNGTR

-406 LGSTRLHFDT
+406 LGSARLHFDT

-423 IGSIEAAPAEQRPV
+423 IGSIEAAPAQQRPV
-437 TVYDAAGRLL
+437 AVYDATGRLL